1 MSETSGSRVRR
12 IVVHRIVS
20 AGIDK
25 VALWTF
31 GWSVAWTLYILL
43 RLLVPSVFLGGVFG
57 VALFGFGLFWGL
69 ATLSL
74 LRRSAHL
81 GRNPSQ
87 ILKLVAWS
95 YGVFGVGF
103 LEMIIAAVLWVI
115 EFIRTN

>member
-12 IVVHRIVS
+12 IIVHRIVS
-20 AGIDK
+20 AGIDS
-25 VALWTF
+25 VATWTF
-31 GWSVAWTLYILL
+31 GWSVVWTLYILL
-43 RLLVPSVFLGGVFG
+43 RLLVPSVFLGGVLG

-81 GRNPSQ
+81 GRNPVQ
-87 ILKLVAWS
+87 IVKLVTWS

-103 LEMIIAAVLWVI
+103 LAMILAAVLWI
-115 EFIRTN
+115 MDLIRTN